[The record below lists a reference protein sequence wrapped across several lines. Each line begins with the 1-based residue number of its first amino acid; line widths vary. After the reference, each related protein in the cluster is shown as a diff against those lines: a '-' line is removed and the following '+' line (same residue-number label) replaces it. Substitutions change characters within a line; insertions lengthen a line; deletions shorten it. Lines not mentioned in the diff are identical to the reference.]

1 MVADNDRYQ
10 SIVITMKRKGKK
22 KVGESLIV
30 GLTAASG
37 LQTQQVVIIA
47 KNDCL
52 LCGIDI
58 TEVILGIL
66 ARFIVPRLRSVQNTN
81 CFSHDTPKAPVEAWL

>member
-1 MVADNDRYQ
+1 M
-10 SIVITMKRKGKK
+10 TMKCKGEK

-47 KNDCL
+47 KKRL
-52 LCGIDI
+52 LVMCGRIDI

-66 ARFIVPRLRSVQNTN
+66 ARFIVPCLRSVQNTN